1 MGCRVMRLLLE
12 LAQKMVETMPWI
24 GAISF
29 DLGPAPVLKEI
40 QCKDLPVR
48 FAGRAFLCRGRGEP
62 DHCGRHVLRAG
73 RVWPRLSLDRCRP
86 PGAQRLRGR
95 GHRRRRR
102 GDYERQESAHYE
114 AFGWQLAG

>member
-1 MGCRVMRLLLE
+1 
-12 LAQKMVETMPWI
+12 MVETMPWI

-62 DHCGRHVLRAG
+62 HHRGRDVLRAG
-73 RVWPRLSLDRCRP
+73 RVRPRLGLDDADQLELNGYAGEAIGAEGDLVLLSLI
-86 PGAQRLRGR
+86 
-95 GHRRRRR
+95 HI
-102 GDYERQESAHYE
+102 
-114 AFGWQLAG
+114 